1 MKLQEGGDNMAVDAL
16 SIDGALKLLPEL
28 VLLTGILTLF
38 LITNI
43 GDAKIRVPLT
53 RLRIPVLLGGK
64 RFKWNSD
71 PRIPGV
77 ISIFTFIFA
86 IAILL
91 RSLGSDCSDLM
102 SGFCSETTILT
113 TTGKNPVHLLKLDSF
128 SRLFELMF
136 FLALLL
142 VSAAS
147 INRLQADQNP
157 SNDDL
162 EQLLDN
168 RRQIDFYLLLLIS
181 GLGMTIVAMSM
192 NLFVLFVGLELASL
206 SIYVLVAFHKES
218 KAGSEAGVKYFITG
232 AISSAVGLYGMS
244 LLYLWSGSLQLTVL
258 EAAWS
263 EMITPE
269 ALPLFGISLL
279 LVGFGFKISA
289 VPFHF
294 VAPDA
299 YAGAS
304 SPVAALL
311 ATASKTLGFIGLMR
325 ILMIITLPETGSTA
339 VWMFAFGILSVVTMT
354 WGNLAALGSENPKRM
369 LAYSSVAHA
378 GYMMAALVAV
388 AAWKNGSY
396 TENNGNGVMAAE
408 LIIGAIIFHLFVLIS
423 FKIGAFMVISHLET
437 EGEVTDM
444 SSLHG
449 LAKREPIIATS
460 MFVFMLALAGVPPLA
475 GFMSKLL
482 MVTGI
487 IQVASA
493 DVLTNN
499 NVDLIPTI
507 SGMHWTFFL
516 ALSIFVNSAISLY
529 YYLRVGVLMF
539 FEESSTRLP
548 LPKVSVL
555 RIVIFTCAIGT
566 IFFGINPD
574 WLVESVTNAASALFA
589 NS

>member
-1 MKLQEGGDNMAVDAL
+1 MAAYDVL
-16 SIDGALKLLPEL
+16 SIDGGLKLLPEI
-28 VLLTGILTLF
+28 VLLTGILALF
-38 LITNI
+38 FITNI
-43 GDAKIRVPLT
+43 GDAKIRIPLT
-53 RLRIPVLLGGK
+53 RLRIPALLGGN

-71 PRIPGV
+71 PRIPGIV
-77 ISIFTFIFA
+77 SVFTLIFA
-86 IAILL
+86 IGMLIQT
-91 RSLGSDCSDLM
+91 LGDDCADIM
-102 SGFCSETTILT
+102 KGFCSETTILT

-147 INRLQADQNP
+147 LNRLQADSNP

-168 RRQIDFYLLLLIS
+168 RRQVDFYLLLLIS

-192 NLFVLFVGLELASL
+192 NLFVLFIGLELASL
-206 SIYVLVAFHKES
+206 PIYVLVAFHKES

-244 LLYLWSGSLQLTVL
+244 LLYLWSGSLQLTGL
-258 EAAWS
+258 EAAWAS
-263 EMITPE
+263 MDTPE

-279 LVGFGFKISA
+279 LVGFGFKISS

-299 YAGAS
+299 YSGAS
-304 SPVAALL
+304 SPIAALL

-325 ILMIITLPETGSTA
+325 ILMIVTLPETGETA
-339 VWMFAFGILSVVTMT
+339 VWMFAFGTLSVVTMT

-388 AAWKNGSY
+388 AAWKSGSY
-396 TENNGNGVMAAE
+396 NETNNNGLMAAE

-437 EGEVTDM
+437 EDDVTDM

-475 GFMSKLL
+475 GFMSKFL

-487 IQVASA
+487 VQVASA
-493 DVLTNN
+493 DVLVNN

-507 SGMHWTFFL
+507 LGMHWTFFL
-516 ALSIFVNSAISLY
+516 AIAIFINSAISLY
-529 YYLRVGVLMF
+529 YYLRIGVLMF

-548 LPKVSVL
+548 LPKVSIL
-555 RIVIFTCAIGT
+555 RFVIFVCAIGT
-566 IFFGINPD
+566 VFFGVNSD
-574 WLVESVTNAASALFA
+574 WLVETVTNAASALFA
-589 NS
+589 DS

>member
-1 MKLQEGGDNMAVDAL
+1 MAIDAL
-16 SIDGALKLLPEL
+16 SMSGAVKLLPEL
-28 VLLTGILTLF
+28 VLLGGILALF

-43 GDAKIRVPLT
+43 GDAKIRIPLT
-53 RLRIPVLLGGK
+53 RLRIPALLGGN

-71 PRIPGV
+71 PRLPGV
-77 ISIFTFIFA
+77 ISVFTLILA
-86 IAILL
+86 IGMLI
-91 RSLGSDCSDLM
+91 RSLGSDCSDIIQ
-102 SGFCSETTILT
+102 GFCSETTILT
-113 TTGKNPVHLLKLDSF
+113 TSGNTPVHLFKLDSF
-128 SRLFELMF
+128 SRIFELMF
-136 FLALLL
+136 FLTLLL
-142 VSAAS
+142 ISGAS
-147 INRLQADQNP
+147 INRLQAD
-157 SNDDL
+157 SNSSKDDL
-162 EQLLDN
+162 DQLLDN
-168 RRQIDFYLLLLIS
+168 RRQVDFYLLLLIS

-192 NLFVLFVGLELASL
+192 NLFVLFVGLEIASL
-206 SIYVLVAFHKES
+206 AIYVLVAFHKET

-258 EAAWS
+258 EATWS
-263 EMITPE
+263 TMETPA

-304 SPVAALL
+304 SPIAALL

-325 ILMIITLPETGSTA
+325 ILMIITLPETGGTA
-339 VWMFAFGILSVVTMT
+339 VWMLAFGILSVITMT
-354 WGNLAALGSENPKRM
+354 WGNLAALGSNNPKRM

-388 AAWKNGSY
+388 AAWKTGSY
-396 TENNGNGVMAAE
+396 TENNAEGIMAVE
-408 LIIGAIIFHLFVLIS
+408 LIIAAIIFHLFVLIS
-423 FKIGAFMVISHLET
+423 FKVGAFIVLSHLET
-437 EGEVTDM
+437 ENEITDM

-475 GFMSKLL
+475 GFMSKFL

-487 IQVASA
+487 VQVASA

-499 NVDLIPTI
+499 NTELIPTI
-507 SGMHWTFFL
+507 LGMHWTFFL
-516 ALSIFVNSAISLY
+516 AIAIFINSAMSLY

-548 LPKVSVL
+548 LPKASVL
-555 RIVIFTCAIGT
+555 RIVIFVCAIGT
-566 IFFGINPD
+566 VFFGISPD
-574 WLVESVTNAASALFA
+574 WLVESVTNAAAALFV

>member
-1 MKLQEGGDNMAVDAL
+1 MAFDAVSVDGL
-16 SIDGALKLLPEL
+16 RYLLPEL
-28 VLLTGILTLF
+28 VLVSGILALF
-38 LITNI
+38 IITNL
-43 GDAKIRVPLT
+43 GDAKIRLPLT
-53 RLRIPVLLGGK
+53 RLRIPALLGGN

-71 PRIPGV
+71 PRLPGV
-77 ISIFTFIFA
+77 ISVFTFILA
-86 IAILL
+86 IAMLI
-91 RSLGSDCSDLM
+91 RSLGGDTCNELVEK
-102 SGFCSETTILT
+102 FCSETTILT
-113 TTGKNPVHLLKLDSF
+113 TSGNNPVDLLKLDSF

-147 INRLQADQNP
+147 INRLQADSNP
-157 SNDDL
+157 SSDDL
-162 EQLLDN
+162 DQLLDN
-168 RRQIDFYLLLLIS
+168 RRQVDFHLLLLIS

-192 NLFVLFVGLELASL
+192 NLFVLFVGLELATL
-206 SIYVLVAFHKES
+206 PIYVMVAFHKES
-218 KAGSEAGVKYFITG
+218 KAGTEAGVKYFITG
-232 AISSAVGLYGMS
+232 AISSAIGLYGMS
-244 LLYLWSGSLQLTVL
+244 LLYLWSGSLQLSVL
-258 EAAWS
+258 EATWAAM
-263 EMITPE
+263 ENPE
-269 ALPLFGISLL
+269 TLPLFGISLL
-279 LVGFGFKISA
+279 LVGFAFKISA

-325 ILMIITLPETGSTA
+325 ILMIITLPETGETA
-339 VWMFAFGILSVVTMT
+339 VWMLAFGILSVITMT

-388 AAWKNGSY
+388 AAWKSGSF
-396 TENNGNGVMAAE
+396 TDDGVMAAE

-437 EGEVTDM
+437 EDEVTDM

-460 MFVFMLALAGVPPLA
+460 MFIFMLALAGVPPLA
-475 GFMSKLL
+475 GFMSKFL

-487 IQVASA
+487 VQVASA
-493 DVLTNN
+493 DVISNTD
-499 NVDLIPTI
+499 VDLIPTFL
-507 SGMHWTFFL
+507 GMHWTFFL
-516 ALSIFVNSAISLY
+516 AIAIFINSAISLY
-529 YYLRVGVLMF
+529 YYLRIGVLMF
-539 FEESSTRLP
+539 FEEAKTRLP

-555 RIVIFTCAIGT
+555 RFVILFCALGT
-566 IFFGINPD
+566 IFFGINSD
-574 WLVESVTNAASALFA
+574 WLVESAIEAASTLFS

>member
-1 MKLQEGGDNMAVDAL
+1 MAAYDVL
-16 SIDGALKLLPEL
+16 SIDGGLKLLPEI
-28 VLLTGILTLF
+28 VLLAGILALF
-38 LITNI
+38 FITNL
-43 GDAKIRVPLT
+43 GDAKIRIPLT
-53 RLRIPVLLGGK
+53 RLRIPALLGGN

-71 PRIPGV
+71 PRIPGIV
-77 ISIFTFIFA
+77 SVFTLIFA
-86 IAILL
+86 IGMLIQT
-91 RSLGSDCSDLM
+91 LGDDCADIM
-102 SGFCSETTILT
+102 KGFCSETTILT

-147 INRLQADQNP
+147 LNRLQADSNP

-168 RRQIDFYLLLLIS
+168 RRQVDFYLLLLIS
-181 GLGMTIVAMSM
+181 GLGMTVVAMSM
-192 NLFVLFVGLELASL
+192 NLFVLFIGLELASL
-206 SIYVLVAFHKES
+206 PIYVLVAFHKES

-258 EAAWS
+258 EAAWAS
-263 EMITPE
+263 MDTPE

-279 LVGFGFKISA
+279 LVGFGFKISS

-299 YAGAS
+299 YSGAS

-325 ILMIITLPETGSTA
+325 ILMIVTLPETGETA
-339 VWMFAFGILSVVTMT
+339 VWMFAFGTLSVVTMT

-388 AAWKNGSY
+388 AAWKSGSY
-396 TENNGNGVMAAE
+396 TETNNNGLMAAE

-437 EGEVTDM
+437 EDDVTDM

-475 GFMSKLL
+475 GFMSKFL

-487 IQVASA
+487 VQVASA
-493 DVLTNN
+493 DVLVNN

-507 SGMHWTFFL
+507 LGMHWTFFL
-516 ALSIFVNSAISLY
+516 AIAIFINSAISLY
-529 YYLRVGVLMF
+529 YYLRIGVLMF

-548 LPKVSVL
+548 LPKVSIL
-555 RIVIFTCAIGT
+555 RFVIFVCAIGT
-566 IFFGINPD
+566 VFFGINSD
-574 WLVESVTNAASALFA
+574 WLVETVTNAASALFA
-589 NS
+589 DS

>member
-1 MKLQEGGDNMAVDAL
+1 MAFDAVSVDGL
-16 SIDGALKLLPEL
+16 RYLLPEL
-28 VLLTGILTLF
+28 VLVSGILALF
-38 LITNI
+38 IITNL
-43 GDAKIRVPLT
+43 GDAKIRLPLT
-53 RLRIPVLLGGK
+53 RLRIPALLGGN

-71 PRIPGV
+71 PRLPGV
-77 ISIFTFIFA
+77 ISVFTFILA
-86 IAILL
+86 IAMLI
-91 RSLGSDCSDLM
+91 RSLGGDACNELVEK
-102 SGFCSETTILT
+102 FCSETTILT
-113 TTGKNPVHLLKLDSF
+113 TSGNNPVDLLKLDSF

-147 INRLQADQNP
+147 INRLQADSNP
-157 SNDDL
+157 SSDDL
-162 EQLLDN
+162 DQLLDN
-168 RRQIDFYLLLLIS
+168 RRQVDFHLLLLIS
-181 GLGMTIVAMSM
+181 GLGMTIFAMSM
-192 NLFVLFVGLELASL
+192 NLFVLFVGLELATL
-206 SIYVLVAFHKES
+206 PIYVMVAFHKES
-218 KAGSEAGVKYFITG
+218 KAGTEAGVKYFITG
-232 AISSAVGLYGMS
+232 AISSAIGLYGMS
-244 LLYLWSGSLQLTVL
+244 LLYLWSGSLQLSVL
-258 EAAWS
+258 EATWAAM
-263 EMITPE
+263 ENPE
-269 ALPLFGISLL
+269 TLPLFGISLL
-279 LVGFGFKISA
+279 LVGFAFKISA

-325 ILMIITLPETGSTA
+325 ILMIITLPETGETA
-339 VWMFAFGILSVVTMT
+339 VWMLAFGILSVITMT

-388 AAWKNGSY
+388 AAWKSGSF
-396 TENNGNGVMAAE
+396 TDDGLMAAE

-437 EGEVTDM
+437 EDEVTDM

-460 MFVFMLALAGVPPLA
+460 MFIFMLALAGVPPLA
-475 GFMSKLL
+475 GFMSKFL

-487 IQVASA
+487 VQVASA
-493 DVLTNN
+493 DVISNTDI
-499 NVDLIPTI
+499 DLIPTFL
-507 SGMHWTFFL
+507 GMHWTFFL
-516 ALSIFVNSAISLY
+516 AIAIFINSAISLY
-529 YYLRVGVLMF
+529 YYLRIGVLMF
-539 FEESSTRLP
+539 FEEAKTRLP

-555 RIVIFTCAIGT
+555 RFVILFCALGT
-566 IFFGINPD
+566 IFFGINSD
-574 WLVESVTNAASALFA
+574 WLVESAIEAASTLFS

>member
-1 MKLQEGGDNMAVDAL
+1 MAFDAVSVDGL
-16 SIDGALKLLPEL
+16 RYLLPEL
-28 VLLTGILTLF
+28 VLVSGILALF
-38 LITNI
+38 IITNL
-43 GDAKIRVPLT
+43 GDAKIRLPLT
-53 RLRIPVLLGGK
+53 RLRIPALLGGN

-71 PRIPGV
+71 PRLPGV
-77 ISIFTFIFA
+77 ISVFTFILA
-86 IAILL
+86 IAMLI
-91 RSLGSDCSDLM
+91 RSLGGDACNELVEK
-102 SGFCSETTILT
+102 FCSETTILT
-113 TTGKNPVHLLKLDSF
+113 TSGNNPVDLLKLDSF

-147 INRLQADQNP
+147 INRLQADSNP
-157 SNDDL
+157 SSDDL
-162 EQLLDN
+162 DQLLDN
-168 RRQIDFYLLLLIS
+168 RRQVDFHLLLLIS

-192 NLFVLFVGLELASL
+192 NLFVLFVGLELATL
-206 SIYVLVAFHKES
+206 PIYVMVAFHKES
-218 KAGSEAGVKYFITG
+218 KAGTEAGVKYFITG
-232 AISSAVGLYGMS
+232 AISSAIGLYGMS
-244 LLYLWSGSLQLTVL
+244 LLYLWSGSLQLSVL
-258 EAAWS
+258 EATWAAM
-263 EMITPE
+263 ENPE
-269 ALPLFGISLL
+269 TLPLFGISLL
-279 LVGFGFKISA
+279 LVGFAFKISA

-325 ILMIITLPETGSTA
+325 ILMIITLPETGETA
-339 VWMFAFGILSVVTMT
+339 VWMLAFGILSVITMT

-388 AAWKNGSY
+388 AAWKSGSF
-396 TENNGNGVMAAE
+396 TDDGVMAAE

-437 EGEVTDM
+437 EDEVTDM

-460 MFVFMLALAGVPPLA
+460 MFIFMLALAGVPPLA
-475 GFMSKLL
+475 GFMSKFL

-487 IQVASA
+487 VQVASA
-493 DVLTNN
+493 DVISNTD
-499 NVDLIPTI
+499 VDLIPTFL
-507 SGMHWTFFL
+507 GMHWTFFL
-516 ALSIFVNSAISLY
+516 AIAIFINSAISLY
-529 YYLRVGVLMF
+529 YYLRIGVLMF
-539 FEESSTRLP
+539 FEEAKTRLP

-555 RIVIFTCAIGT
+555 RFVILFCALGT
-566 IFFGINPD
+566 IFFGINSD
-574 WLVESVTNAASALFA
+574 WLVESAIEAASTLFS

>member
-1 MKLQEGGDNMAVDAL
+1 MAFDAVSVDGL
-16 SIDGALKLLPEL
+16 RYLLPEL
-28 VLLTGILTLF
+28 VLVSGILALF
-38 LITNI
+38 IITNL
-43 GDAKIRVPLT
+43 GDAKIRLPLT
-53 RLRIPVLLGGK
+53 RLRIPALLGGN

-71 PRIPGV
+71 PRLPGV
-77 ISIFTFIFA
+77 ISVFTFILA
-86 IAILL
+86 IAMLI
-91 RSLGSDCSDLM
+91 RSLGGDTCNELVEK
-102 SGFCSETTILT
+102 FCSETTILT
-113 TTGKNPVHLLKLDSF
+113 TSGNNPVDLLKLDSF

-147 INRLQADQNP
+147 INRLQADSNP
-157 SNDDL
+157 SSDDL
-162 EQLLDN
+162 DQLLDN
-168 RRQIDFYLLLLIS
+168 RRQVDFYLLLLIS

-192 NLFVLFVGLELASL
+192 NLFVLFVGLELATL
-206 SIYVLVAFHKES
+206 PIYVMVAFHKES
-218 KAGSEAGVKYFITG
+218 KAGTEAGVKYFITG
-232 AISSAVGLYGMS
+232 AISSAIGLYGMS
-244 LLYLWSGSLQLTVL
+244 LLYLWSGSLQLSVL
-258 EAAWS
+258 EATWAAM
-263 EMITPE
+263 ENPE
-269 ALPLFGISLL
+269 TLPLFGISLL
-279 LVGFGFKISA
+279 LVGFAFKISA

-325 ILMIITLPETGSTA
+325 ILMIITLPETGETA
-339 VWMFAFGILSVVTMT
+339 VWMLAFGILSVITMT

-388 AAWKNGSY
+388 AAWKSGSF
-396 TENNGNGVMAAE
+396 TDDGVMAAE

-437 EGEVTDM
+437 EDEVTDM

-460 MFVFMLALAGVPPLA
+460 MFIFMLALAGVPPLA
-475 GFMSKLL
+475 GFMSKFL

-487 IQVASA
+487 VQVASA
-493 DVLTNN
+493 DVISNTD
-499 NVDLIPTI
+499 VDLIPTFL
-507 SGMHWTFFL
+507 GMHWTFFL
-516 ALSIFVNSAISLY
+516 AIAIFINSAISLY
-529 YYLRVGVLMF
+529 YYLRIGVLMF
-539 FEESSTRLP
+539 FEEAKTRLP

-555 RIVIFTCAIGT
+555 RFVILFCALGT
-566 IFFGINPD
+566 IFFGINSD
-574 WLVESVTNAASALFA
+574 WLVESAIEAASTLFS

>member
-1 MKLQEGGDNMAVDAL
+1 MAFDAVSVDGL
-16 SIDGALKLLPEL
+16 RYLLPEL
-28 VLLTGILTLF
+28 VLVSGILALF
-38 LITNI
+38 IITNL
-43 GDAKIRVPLT
+43 GDAKIRLPLT
-53 RLRIPVLLGGK
+53 RLRIPALLGGN

-71 PRIPGV
+71 PRLPGV
-77 ISIFTFIFA
+77 ISVFTFILA
-86 IAILL
+86 IAMLI
-91 RSLGSDCSDLM
+91 RSLGGDACNELVEK
-102 SGFCSETTILT
+102 FCSETTILT
-113 TTGKNPVHLLKLDSF
+113 TSGNNPVDLLKLDSF

-147 INRLQADQNP
+147 INRLQADSNP
-157 SNDDL
+157 SSDDL
-162 EQLLDN
+162 DQLLDN
-168 RRQIDFYLLLLIS
+168 RRQVDFHLLLLIS

-192 NLFVLFVGLELASL
+192 NLFVLFVGLELATL
-206 SIYVLVAFHKES
+206 PIYVMVAFHKES
-218 KAGSEAGVKYFITG
+218 KAGTEAGVKYFITG
-232 AISSAVGLYGMS
+232 AISSAIGLYGMS
-244 LLYLWSGSLQLTVL
+244 LLYLWSGSLQLSVL
-258 EAAWS
+258 EATWAAM
-263 EMITPE
+263 ENPE
-269 ALPLFGISLL
+269 TLPLFGISLL
-279 LVGFGFKISA
+279 LVGFAFKISA

-325 ILMIITLPETGSTA
+325 ILMIITLPETGETA
-339 VWMFAFGILSVVTMT
+339 VWMLAFGILSVITMT

-388 AAWKNGSY
+388 AAWKSGSF
-396 TENNGNGVMAAE
+396 TDDGLMAAE

-437 EGEVTDM
+437 EDEVTDM

-460 MFVFMLALAGVPPLA
+460 MFIFMLALAGVPPLA
-475 GFMSKLL
+475 GFMSKFL

-487 IQVASA
+487 VQVASA
-493 DVLTNN
+493 DVISNTDI
-499 NVDLIPTI
+499 DLIPTFL
-507 SGMHWTFFL
+507 GMHWTFFL
-516 ALSIFVNSAISLY
+516 AIAIFINSAISLY
-529 YYLRVGVLMF
+529 YYLRIGVLMF
-539 FEESSTRLP
+539 FEEAKTRLP

-555 RIVIFTCAIGT
+555 RFVILFCALGT
-566 IFFGINPD
+566 IFFGINSD
-574 WLVESVTNAASALFA
+574 WLVESAIEAASTLFS

>member
-1 MKLQEGGDNMAVDAL
+1 MAKEIISL
-16 SIDGALKLLPEL
+16 SGMVHLLPEL
-28 VLLTGILTLF
+28 LLLTGILALF
-38 LITNI
+38 LITNL
-43 GDAKIRVPLT
+43 GDAKIRLPLT
-53 RLRIPVLLGGK
+53 RLKIPALLGGN

-71 PRIPGV
+71 PRLPGI
-77 ISIFTFIFA
+77 ISVFTFILC
-86 IAILL
+86 IGMLL
-91 RSLGSDCSDLM
+91 KSLGSNCENILE
-102 SGFCSETTILT
+102 GFCSETVILT
-113 TTGKNPVHLLKLDSF
+113 TNGTNPVQLLKLDSF

-147 INRLQADQNP
+147 INRLQADSNP
-157 SNDDL
+157 NSDDL

-168 RRQIDFYLLLLIS
+168 RRQVDFHLLLLIS

-206 SIYVLVAFHKES
+206 PIYVLVAFHKES

-232 AISSAVGLYGMS
+232 AISSAIGLYGMS

-258 EAAWS
+258 EAAWANMS
-263 EMITPE
+263 TPD

-299 YAGAS
+299 YSGAS
-304 SPVAALL
+304 SPIAALL

-339 VWMFAFGILSVVTMT
+339 VWMIAFGVLSVITMT
-354 WGNLAALGSENPKRM
+354 WGNLAAIGSQNPKRM

-378 GYMMAALVAV
+378 GYMMAALVSV
-388 AAWKNGSY
+388 AAWKNGSFSE
-396 TENNGNGVMAAE
+396 TNNEVMAAE
-408 LIIGAIIFHLFVLIS
+408 LIVGSIIFHLFVLIS
-423 FKIGAFMVISHLET
+423 FKIGAFMVLSHLET
-437 EGEVTDM
+437 ENELKDM

-460 MFVFMLALAGVPPLA
+460 MFIFMLSLAGVPPLA
-475 GFMSKLL
+475 GFMSKFL
-482 MVTGI
+482 MITGI
-487 IQVASA
+487 VQASSA
-493 DVLTNN
+493 EVLTNSN
-499 NVDLIPTI
+499 TELIPTI
-507 SGMHWTFFL
+507 LGMNWTFFL
-516 ALSIFVNSAISLY
+516 AISIFINSALSLY
-529 YYLRVGVLMF
+529 YYLRIGVLMF
-539 FEESSTRLP
+539 FEEPETRLP

-555 RIVIFTCAIGT
+555 RLVIYSCAIGSL
-566 IFFGINPD
+566 FFGINPD
-574 WLVESVTNAASALFA
+574 WLVESVINASEALFS